1 MAIVAGCV
9 QVWAKSMTELLDDEA
24 NEAWTETVLEK
35 VPSRMCVYLDVSASE
50 VASTGWLEKRGG
62 FVVSLPKKQVVQP
75 GELYPVYKGGLLK
88 CFEVGEK
95 PHLAVRPKAGDGD
108 GAAGEDWVS
117 MEVDAARG
125 KAIVV
130 EKPRGESQV
139 SASVV
144 EFLPSVESLPR
155 PDLLFLQPSYYLTM
169 VAGRQSIE
177 LQCSHSPSLQLVADY
192 FKRWCRVNHSDT
204 RSVSGEI
211 FAVTHGQVL
220 TCTLATRCRNHT
232 PSVRLWAGRD
242 V

>member
-50 VASTGWLEKRGG
+50 VASTGWSEKRGG

-75 GELYPVYKGGLLK
+75 GELYPVFKGLLLK
-88 CFEVGEK
+88 CFEEVKK
-95 PHLAVRPKAGDGD
+95 PELAIRPKAGGD
-108 GAAGEDWVS
+108 GPEGDEWVG
-117 MEVDAARG
+117 MEVDAASG
-125 KAIVV
+125 KAHVV

-155 PDLLFLQPSYYLTM
+155 PDLLFLQPPYYLTM
-169 VAGRQSIE
+169 VAGRQNIE

-204 RSVSGEI
+204 RSVSCSVCDGSHI
-211 FAVTHGQVL
+211 HLLTSVL
-220 TCTLATRCRNHT
+220 
-232 PSVRLWAGRD
+232 
-242 V
+242 